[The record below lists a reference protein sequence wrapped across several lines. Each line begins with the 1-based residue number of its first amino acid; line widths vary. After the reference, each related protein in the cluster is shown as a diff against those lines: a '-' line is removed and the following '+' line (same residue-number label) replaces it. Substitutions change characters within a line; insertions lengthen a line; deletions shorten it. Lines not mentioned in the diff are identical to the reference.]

1 MAVTVSVNKRTVVHK
16 GSNGKSIATNDVCMT
31 PMGPSSMPVPYPNM
45 AQSSDMEN
53 GARTVFAD
61 GHPMGHEES
70 YFCKSTG
77 DEAGSNKGVASGTIQ
92 GKAEFVSFS
101 FDVTIEGKGVVRAF
115 DQMVHNNRNTP
126 PTNLLQQPSVVTPI
140 PEKPVTPTQ
149 GHVAMEFIDP
159 FGEPMDGLAL
169 DMNANGKEE
178 KKSTMAKGRTFHISD
193 KEKTDIEIR
202 LRHLDFREEE

>member
-16 GSNGKSIATNDVCMT
+16 GSNGKSIAFPDVCLT
-31 PMGPSSMPVPYPNM
+31 PCGPSVVPVSYPNT
-45 AQSSDMEN
+45 ALSSDMEN

-77 DEAGSNKGVASGTIQ
+77 DEAGSNKGVASGTVQ

-126 PTNLLQQPSVVTPI
+126 PTNLLQQPSVVTPL

-149 GHVAMEFIDP
+149 GHVAIEVLDP
-159 FGEPMDGLAL
+159 FGEHLDGLRL
-169 DMNANGKEE
+169 DVTVDGKKETHT
-178 KKSTMAKGRTFHISD
+178 TMAKGRTFHISD